1 MSSFTEYNCTN
12 KMFYLHSKDI
22 LAEMCFRNTKG
33 LCQNSLKKNWKRNK
47 RGYTK
52 WETVKHISC
61 KIKFL
66 DAGRALHIYVTLWY
80 YILMINIITNVV
92 QFSSLKNCLYIS
104 GTFNIL
110 TRTYRYK
117 MNKCE
122 TFLRVAHFSNATN
135 KQMMIKY

>member
-52 WETVKHISC
+52 WETVWNKGFVCSGILMD
-61 KIKFL
+61 F
-66 DAGRALHIYVTLWY
+66 

-104 GTFNIL
+104 GTFNL
-110 TRTYRYK
+110 VLFVTRTYRYK